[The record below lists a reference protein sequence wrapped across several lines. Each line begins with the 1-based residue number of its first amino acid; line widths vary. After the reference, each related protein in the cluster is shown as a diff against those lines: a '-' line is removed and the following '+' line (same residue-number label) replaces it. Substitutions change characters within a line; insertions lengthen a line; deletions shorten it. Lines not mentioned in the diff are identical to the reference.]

1 MKNDEIE
8 ELLRKALNRNEHPSP
23 QLNESIIAH
32 YAARSHRHKEEGQC
46 AGRRESRSRK
56 SLRI

>member
-8 ELLRKALNRNEHPSP
+8 ELLRKALNRKEHPSP

-46 AGRRESRSRK
+46 AGRRESRS
-56 SLRI
+56 

>member
-8 ELLRKALNRNEHPSP
+8 ELLRKALNRKEHPSP

-32 YAARSHRHKEEGQC
+32 YAARSHRHKEECQST
-46 AGRRESRSRK
+46 GRRESRS
-56 SLRI
+56 